1 MSSDLPDTVIV
12 TGAASGIG
20 LAIARH
26 LVGSSVTVAGI
37 DVDADGLARA
47 CDALGPPFHPFAGDL
62 CDPAAAER
70 LVAAAWDACG
80 PISGLV
86 NAAGIY
92 PVTPL
97 FDMAV
102 AEWDAVL
109 NLNLRAPFLM
119 VQALGRR
126 MADAGIGGSIVN
138 IGSSASTL
146 ARPGIAH
153 YGASKAGFSQLTRN
167 LAIELAPLSIRVN
180 AVAPGLIGT
189 ERVMA
194 HAEGA
199 GQAEHAAKV
208 ARIPLGRAGRPE
220 ELVDLVAYLLS
231 QRASY
236 VTGSILF
243 VDGGLTLGIPNY

>member
-1 MSSDLPDTVIV
+1 MTGDLPDTVIV

-20 LAIARH
+20 QAIAGH
-26 LVGSSVTVAGI
+26 LIRQGVSVVGI
-37 DVDADGLARA
+37 DIDGGRLA
-47 CDALGPPFHPFAGDL
+47 ALGGDRFHGLAGDL
-62 CDPAAAER
+62 CDPREPER
-70 LVAAAWDACG
+70 VVAAAWEACG
-80 PISGLV
+80 PIGGLV

-97 FDMAV
+97 FDMPV

-126 MADAGIGGSIVN
+126 MAEAGIAGSVVN

-146 ARPGIAH
+146 ARPGIGH
-153 YGASKAGFSQLTRN
+153 YGASKAGLSQLTRN
-167 LAIELAPLSIRVN
+167 LAVELAPHDVRVN

-189 ERVMA
+189 ERVME
-194 HAEGA
+194 HARGA
-199 GQAEHAAKV
+199 GRDEHAAKV
-208 ARIPLGRAGRPE
+208 ARIPLGREGRPE

-231 QRASY
+231 DRASY

-243 VDGGLTLGIPNY
+243 VDGGLTLGIPSY

>member
-1 MSSDLPDTVIV
+1 MSRDLPEAVIV

-20 LAIARH
+20 QTIARH
-26 LVGSSVTVAGI
+26 LVAQGVAVAGI
-37 DVDADGLARA
+37 DIEADGLARMRE
-47 CDALGPPFHPFAGDL
+47 ALGDRFHPFAADL
-62 CDPAAAER
+62 CKPETPDR
-70 LVAAAWDACG
+70 LVGAAWDAVG
-80 PISGLV
+80 PVTGLV

-92 PVTPL
+92 PVTPV
-97 FDMAV
+97 FDMPV

-126 MADAGIGGSIVN
+126 IAEAGMGGTVVN
-138 IGSSASTL
+138 IGSSAATL

-167 LAIELAPLSIRVN
+167 LAIELAPHGIRVN

-189 ERVMA
+189 ERVME
-194 HAEGA
+194 HAQGA
-199 GQAEHAAKV
+199 GRDEHTAKL
-208 ARIPLGRAGRPE
+208 ARIPLGREGRPE

-231 QRASY
+231 ERASY
-236 VTGSILF
+236 VTGSILV
-243 VDGGLTLGIPNY
+243 VDGGLTLGIPSY

>member
-1 MSSDLPDTVIV
+1 MSGGLPDTVIV

-20 LAIARH
+20 LAIASH
-26 LVGSSVTVAGI
+26 LIDQGATVVGI
-37 DVDADGLARA
+37 DLDDDGLGRAR
-47 CDALGPPFHPFAGDL
+47 DALGAAFHPFAGDL
-62 CDPAAAER
+62 CDPSTPDSLVATAWER
-70 LVAAAWDACG
+70 LG
-80 PISGLV
+80 PIGGLV

-97 FDMAV
+97 FDMPV

-126 MADAGIGGSIVN
+126 MVETGIGGAVVN

-153 YGASKAGFSQLTRN
+153 YGSSKAGFSQLTRN
-167 LAIELAPLSIRVN
+167 LAIELAPHDIRVN

-189 ERVMA
+189 DRVMA
-194 HAEGA
+194 HAAGV

-208 ARIPLGRAGRPE
+208 ARIPLGREGRPE

-231 QRASY
+231 DRASY

-243 VDGGLTLGIPNY
+243 VDGGLTLGIPSY

>member
-20 LAIARH
+20 HAIARH
-26 LVGSSVTVAGI
+26 LLAQGVTVAGI
-37 DVDADGLARA
+37 DIDADGLSETRE
-47 CDALGPPFHPFAGDL
+47 ALGERFHPFAGDL
-62 CDPAAAER
+62 CDPEIPER
-70 LVAAAWDACG
+70 LVGASWDAVG
-80 PISGLV
+80 PVAGLV

-126 MADAGIGGSIVN
+126 MAAAGIGGAVVN

-153 YGASKAGFSQLTRN
+153 YGSSKAGFSQLTRN
-167 LAIELAPLSIRVN
+167 LAIELAPHGIRVN

-189 ERVMA
+189 DRVMENA
-194 HAEGA
+194 QGV
-199 GQAEHAAKV
+199 GRAEHAAKV
-208 ARIPLGRAGRPE
+208 ARIPLGREGRPE

-231 QRASY
+231 ERASY

-243 VDGGLTLGIPNY
+243 VDGGLTLGIPSY

>member
-1 MSSDLPDTVIV
+1 MNGATPGTVIV

-20 LAIARH
+20 QAIARH
-26 LVGSSVTVAGI
+26 LADQGMTVAGI
-37 DVDADGLARA
+37 DIDGGRLASMR
-47 CDALGPPFHPFAGDL
+47 DDLGDRFQGFAGDL
-62 CDPAAAER
+62 CDTDAPER

-97 FDMAV
+97 FDMPV

-126 MADAGIGGSIVN
+126 MAEAGVAGSVVN

-146 ARPGIAH
+146 ARPGIGH
-153 YGASKAGFSQLTRN
+153 YGASKAGLSQLTRN
-167 LAIELAPLSIRVN
+167 LAVELAPHGIRVN

-189 ERVMA
+189 ERVME
-194 HAEGA
+194 HARGA
-199 GQAEHAAKV
+199 GGEEHAAKV

-220 ELVDLVAYLLS
+220 ELVDLVDYLLS
-231 QRASY
+231 DRASY

-243 VDGGLTLGIPNY
+243 VDGGLTLGIPSY

>member
-1 MSSDLPDTVIV
+1 MTGDLPDTVIV

-20 LAIARH
+20 QAIAAH
-26 LVGSSVTVAGI
+26 LIAQGVTVVGI
-37 DVDADGLARA
+37 DIDGGRLAAVGNER
-47 CDALGPPFHPFAGDL
+47 FHGLAGDL
-62 CDPAAAER
+62 CDPREPER
-70 LVAAAWDACG
+70 LVAAAWEAFG
-80 PISGLV
+80 PIGGLV

-97 FDMAV
+97 FDMPV
-102 AEWDAVL
+102 TEWDAVL

-126 MADAGIGGSIVN
+126 MVEADLAGSVVN

-146 ARPGIAH
+146 ARPGIGH
-153 YGASKAGFSQLTRN
+153 YGASKAGLSQLTRN
-167 LAIELAPLSIRVN
+167 LAIELAPHDIRVN

-189 ERVMA
+189 ERVME
-194 HAEGA
+194 HAQGA
-199 GQAEHAAKV
+199 GRAEHAAKV
-208 ARIPLGRAGRPE
+208 ARIPLGREGRPE

-231 QRASY
+231 ERASY

-243 VDGGLTLGIPNY
+243 VDGGLTLGIPSY

>member
-1 MSSDLPDTVIV
+1 MTGGLPDTVIV

-20 LAIARH
+20 QAIAGH
-26 LVGSSVTVAGI
+26 LIAQGATVVGI
-37 DVDADGLARA
+37 DIDGGRLSAVGDERFR
-47 CDALGPPFHPFAGDL
+47 GFAADL
-62 CDPAAAER
+62 CDPREPER
-70 LVAAAWDACG
+70 VVTAAWEACG
-80 PISGLV
+80 PIGGLV

-97 FDMAV
+97 FDMPV
-102 AEWDAVL
+102 TEWDAVL

-126 MADAGIGGSIVN
+126 MAEVGLAGSVVN

-146 ARPGIAH
+146 ARPGIGH
-153 YGASKAGFSQLTRN
+153 YGASKAGLSQLTRN
-167 LAIELAPLSIRVN
+167 LAVELAPHDIRVN

-189 ERVMA
+189 ERVME
-194 HAEGA
+194 HARGA
-199 GQAEHAAKV
+199 GRDEHTAKV
-208 ARIPLGRAGRPE
+208 ARIPLGREGRPE

-231 QRASY
+231 DQASY

-243 VDGGLTLGIPNY
+243 VDGGLTLGIPSY

>member
-1 MSSDLPDTVIV
+1 MTVDISEPVIV

-26 LVGSSVTVAGI
+26 LMSAGVTVAGVDI
-37 DVDADGLARA
+37 DVDGLARVREEFG
-47 CDALGPPFHPFAGDL
+47 DRFLGFPGDL
-62 CDPAAAER
+62 IDPTEPER
-70 LVAAAWDACG
+70 LVAAAWDACK
-80 PISGLV
+80 PIGGLV

-97 FDMAV
+97 FDMV
-102 AEWDAVL
+102 TTEWDAVL

-126 MADAGIGGSIVN
+126 MAAAGIAGSVVN
-138 IGSSASTL
+138 IGSSAATL

-167 LAIELAPLSIRVN
+167 LAIELAPYSIRVN

-189 ERVMA
+189 ERVME
-194 HAEGA
+194 HAAGA
-199 GQAEHAAKV
+199 GQAEHVAKV
-208 ARIPLGRAGRPE
+208 ARIPLGREGRPE

-231 QRASY
+231 ERASY
-236 VTGSILF
+236 VTGSILV
-243 VDGGLTLGIPNY
+243 VDGGLTLGIPSY